1 MFNVTLR
8 RLKVFL
14 AVSETGSFTR
24 AADEL
29 DIAQPSVSAH
39 IISLEREVGGS
50 VFERRRGSKPVLTD
64 LGRSVRKHALEMI
77 ASADDMRADVVNINN
92 AAGQKLVLSCQRS
105 LANFVLKEPLTH
117 FILTRTDIQLVVRI
131 GTQEDVLEE
140 VREGISDIGCFLSN
154 EDMRRLNNQIIGA
167 QRLRLVCA
175 PDHPLAGRKNVRPAE
190 VAKHGFVGPPPGSM
204 FGKSVTRLLSDIGIQ
219 DMRVVAQA
227 TEYQFLRELVAG
239 GVGISCSPE
248 KSVEADIRSGRL
260 NFIDVKAPDLLF
272 DIRLISLQ
280 NRAMSGPMQEL
291 SEYLR
296 HNMPTL

>member
-1 MFNVTLR
+1 
-8 RLKVFL
+8 
-14 AVSETGSFTR
+14 
-24 AADEL
+24 
-29 DIAQPSVSAH
+29 
-39 IISLEREVGGS
+39 
-50 VFERRRGSKPVLTD
+50 
-64 LGRSVRKHALEMI
+64 
-77 ASADDMRADVVNINN
+77 
-92 AAGQKLVLSCQRS
+92 
-105 LANFVLKEPLTH
+105 EPLTH

-175 PDHPLAGRKNVRPAE
+175 PDHPLAGLKNVSPAE

-272 DIRLISLQ
+272 DIRLISLK